1 MATTRK
7 YDFKQ
12 YGRCYVVNSLVYSDN
27 KPVLTLTLRTYPSIV
42 YDVRTLEPYI
52 PIRCVNQELSLFI
65 TRATQIVQSG
75 QLLDYTEEDDIENRL
90 FI

>member
-7 YDFKQ
+7 YDLKI

-27 KPVLTLTLRTYPSIV
+27 KPVLTLSLRTYPSIV

-52 PIRCVNQELSLFI
+52 PIRSVNQELSLFI
-65 TRATQIVQSG
+65 TRATRIVQAG
-75 QLLDYTEEDDIENRL
+75 QLLDYMEEDDIEDRL
-90 FI
+90 FV